1 MHIPDGYLSVPVTV
15 GCGAVSI
22 AGLATAIRCL
32 KDKIEDAK
40 VPTMGVLAAFI
51 FAAQMLNF
59 PIAFGVSG
67 HVLGGLLAAIIVG
80 PEAAVLVMS
89 IVLIFQALLFGD
101 GGLTALGANILNMV
115 LIGTWCAFAIFKLLR
130 WALRSDG
137 IAIGVAAWLSVVL
150 ASSAC
155 AIELWL
161 SGSAPLRLALPLM
174 VGIHAIIGIGE
185 ALVTSAA
192 IVFVKRIRPQIVS
205 VGD

>member
-1 MHIPDGYLSVPVTV
+1 MHIPDGYLSVPVTAV
-15 GCGAVSI
+15 CGLVSI
-22 AGLATAIRCL
+22 CGLALAIRRL
-32 KDKIEDAK
+32 KVGIEDAK
-40 VPTMGVLAAFI
+40 VPTMGVIAAFV

-101 GGLTALGANILNMV
+101 GGLTALGANVLNMA
-115 LIGTWCAFAIFKLLR
+115 LIGSWCAFAIFKLLV
-130 WALRSDG
+130 WLLRNDG

-150 ASSAC
+150 SSSAC
-155 AIELWL
+155 AVELWL
-161 SGSAPLRLALPLM
+161 SGSAPLKLVLPLM
-174 VGIHAIIGIGE
+174 AGIHAIIGIGE

-192 IVFVKRIRPQIVS
+192 VVFVKRIRPQIIS
-205 VGD
+205 TGG